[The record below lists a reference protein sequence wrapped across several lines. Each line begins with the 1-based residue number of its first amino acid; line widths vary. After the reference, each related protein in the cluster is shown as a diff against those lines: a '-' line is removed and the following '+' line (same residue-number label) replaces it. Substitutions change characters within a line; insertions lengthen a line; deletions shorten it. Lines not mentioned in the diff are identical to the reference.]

1 MMPKFST
8 AAIGAALLVA
18 ASALPGAMPARAQD
32 QDLTIALIPGLTTDA
47 FYITMRKGAEQA
59 AEALGVNLVFQGGPD
74 FNPTVQ
80 VPVLDA
86 MIARQPGAILIAPTD
101 KQQLMGPLRKAHDAG
116 IAVIT
121 VDTFID
127 DGQYQDGEGQGDF
140 PLSYIA
146 SDNVQGGRMA
156 AHALAE
162 AIGGEGKV
170 YVSNVKPGISTTDQ
184 REQGFKEEMADY
196 PDIEVLET
204 QFNDDDANKAAS
216 QLQAVLARN
225 PDLKGVFGANL
236 FSAIGAADGVKA
248 AGKAEQIQV
257 VAFDAPQ
264 RIVDDIK
271 SGLIDMAIAQHPAE
285 IGYYGVMTAYAVL
298 TGQSVPI
305 TIGTGFTVMDAS
317 NIDDPEIQKFVYSD

>member
-1 MMPKFST
+1 MKRLSVVIAGAVALATLVGSVSTTVAQEKKF
-8 AAIGAALLVA
+8 
-18 ASALPGAMPARAQD
+18 
-32 QDLTIALIPGLTTDA
+32 TIALIPGLTTDA
-47 FYITMRKGAEQA
+47 FYITMRKGAQLA
-59 AEALGVNLVFQGGPD
+59 ADALGVELLFQGGPE

-80 VPVLDA
+80 VPVLQA
-86 MIARQPGAILIAPTD
+86 VIARAPDAILIAPTD
-101 KQQLMGPLRKAHDAG
+101 KQQLIAPLQVAHEKG
-116 IAVIT
+116 IPVIT

-127 DGQYQDGEGQGDF
+127 DGQYQDGEGPGDF

-146 SDNVQGGRMA
+146 SDNVLGGRMA
-156 AHALAE
+156 ARALAK
-162 AIGGEGKV
+162 AIGGKGKV

-184 REQGFKEEMADY
+184 REEGFKLEMANY

-204 QFNDDDANKAAS
+204 QFNDDDANKAAA
-216 QLQAVLARN
+216 QLQAVYARN

-248 AGKAEQIQV
+248 LGKSGEIKV

-285 IGYYGVMTAYAVL
+285 IGYYGVVTAYAVL
-298 TGQSVPI
+298 VGQSVPVQ
-305 TIGTGFTVMDAS
+305 IGTGFTVMDAS
-317 NIDDPEIQKFVYSD
+317 NIDDPEIRKFVYSD

>member
-1 MMPKFST
+1 MRQLL
-8 AAIGAALLVA
+8 AAAFGAILLIA
-18 ASALPGAMPARAQD
+18 APADDAPAQD
-32 QDLTIALIPGLTTDA
+32 QKAIALIPGLTTDA
-47 FYITMRKGAEQA
+47 FYITMRKGAEHA

-162 AIGGEGKV
+162 AIGGGGGGDV
-170 YVSNVKPGISTTDQ
+170 CPHQ
-184 REQGFKEEMADY
+184 
-196 PDIEVLET
+196 P
-204 QFNDDDANKAAS
+204 
-216 QLQAVLARN
+216 
-225 PDLKGVFGANL
+225 
-236 FSAIGAADGVKA
+236 
-248 AGKAEQIQV
+248 
-257 VAFDAPQ
+257 
-264 RIVDDIK
+264 
-271 SGLIDMAIAQHPAE
+271 
-285 IGYYGVMTAYAVL
+285 
-298 TGQSVPI
+298 
-305 TIGTGFTVMDAS
+305 
-317 NIDDPEIQKFVYSD
+317 